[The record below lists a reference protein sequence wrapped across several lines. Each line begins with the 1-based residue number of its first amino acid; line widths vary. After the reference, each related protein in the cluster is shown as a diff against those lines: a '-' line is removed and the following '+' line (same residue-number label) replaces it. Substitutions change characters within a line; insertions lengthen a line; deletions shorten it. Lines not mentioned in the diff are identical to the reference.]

1 MSDLKITH
9 AGTEVLQTNT
19 GPINPLAT
27 LGQAGSIV
35 VNGDITVKPPAGKS
49 IVAITFITAHAVG
62 ALLAED
68 PDKFANTA
76 VAAHNLTGGSETSLE
91 GSAGVAFPTD
101 VAMPAGITIYGRWTS
116 FTGVASALSI
126 AYVG

>member
-9 AGTEVLQTNT
+9 AGTEVLKTNT

-35 VNGDITVKPPAGKS
+35 VNGAIEVRPPAGKS
-49 IVAITFITAHAVG
+49 IVAITFITNHAVG
-62 ALLAED
+62 ALVSED
-68 PDKFANTA
+68 PDKFVNTVA
-76 VAAHNLTGGSETSLE
+76 AAHNLATGAETSLE
-91 GSAGVAFPTD
+91 GSDGVAFPTD

-116 FTGVASALSI
+116 FTGVTSALSI